1 MTTKQFDLFVIELSG
16 SVAKV
21 VYLGSKPEG
30 CL

>member
-1 MTTKQFDLFVIELSG
+1 MTTKQFGRFVMELSG

-21 VYLGSKPEG
+21 VCLGSKPEG